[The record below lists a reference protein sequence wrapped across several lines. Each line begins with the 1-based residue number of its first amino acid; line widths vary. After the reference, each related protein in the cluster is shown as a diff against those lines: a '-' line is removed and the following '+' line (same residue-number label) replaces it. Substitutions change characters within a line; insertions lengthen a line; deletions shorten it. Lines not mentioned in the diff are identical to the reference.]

1 VWLGCSVCAVYLSA
15 VWVLCGLS
23 TPRVLSD
30 LSTACVLQVC
40 SLSAAECFGCSMCA
54 DVVDADG
61 DSGDAGNQCW

>member
-1 VWLGCSVCAVYLSA
+1 
-15 VWVLCGLS
+15 
-23 TPRVLSD
+23 VLSD